1 MGLLSLGKVQLPTRG
16 GFSFATVKYPTL
28 GELQALLVSC
38 PAAAAFPVIVAGRL
52 PRRTFRGLLGV
63 HCTLRPARPA
73 DPRREPFLGVF
84 QPICRLLDRPKCFR
98 LGRASPVGIC
108 TRGFKVPWQGTH
120 NNAAERA
127 LRPIAVGRNNWL
139 FVGSATGGQTAAVL
153 FSFTST
159 SRRLNLDPFAYLRD
173 VLNCLAAGPL
183 SADEL
188 SLLLPHRWTPP
199 STS

>member
-1 MGLLSLGKVQLPTRG
+1 ML
-16 GFSFATVKYPTL
+16 
-28 GELQALLVSC
+28 
-38 PAAAAFPVIVAGRL
+38 
-52 PRRTFRGLLGV
+52 
-63 HCTLRPARPA
+63 
-73 DPRREPFLGVF
+73 
-84 QPICRLLDRPKCFR
+84 QPIRRLLDRPKCFR